1 MLLSE
6 KNTLDIAYKEKDK
19 ALKQIDKC
27 YKDLERVEK
36 TIKEIEE
43 AMGVDLP
50 IRFPDKWHEK

>member
-6 KNTLDIAYKEKDK
+6 KNTLAKAYKEK
-19 ALKQIDKC
+19 DKC